1 MEKTTHTPGPWAIGT
16 FNDIYAT
23 RTDSRLATVIGARE
37 GNQDAL
43 ANAHLIAAAPQLLR
57 ELKSAIFYIE
67 TYGGEVTTS
76 FASGGNLRAIKQLI
90 AEAEGRD

>member
-1 MEKTTHTPGPWAIGT
+1 MNAPTTPQWHPAKTGNHQG
-16 FNDIYAT
+16 
-23 RTDSRLATVIGARE
+23 LVIDDNTGA
-37 GNQDAL
+37 NIAVTYDK
-43 ANAHLIAAAPQLLR
+43 AHASLVAAAPQLLR

-76 FASGGNLRAIKQLI
+76 FASGGNLRATKQLI